1 MNRLPQKKKRGDPIL
16 AEDWNTLLDAIAART
31 PRPGNGLELIASS
44 GGFAYSQPSNLII
57 PRQSLPPFA
66 VIGIEKPAEDEGDT
80 YQVIIK
86 EGWVIERK
94 PKTGDKPKVKF
105 HMPESLEAE
114 KLNATPRPKTPMAF
128 NDLLWCKI
136 KTNVKGEITE
146 APQIV
151 VAPEGEDGEIVL
163 EGSDEAHYQPEDP
176 SESGIEGEYY
186 VKLFKLEDDG
196 GTPQVKVYQ
205 QSDIEHWAQLWTGEN
220 IGGGAG
226 IYKRHNEA
234 ANIFQFRRVRGDYGI
249 NETEAANEVELDF
262 LAENVGEGC
271 PVWVEPVDDQ
281 GQPEADPPDGPAKF
295 RSIAGRLSQPQIQ
308 VECEAANPGDPL
320 PETIRVVGNS
330 VDGAILL
337 EEDEES
343 TDLVRWQD
351 GLVTTPGEK
360 TLKVEEFKVCVDGY
374 PETRKF
380 VVVP

>member
-31 PRPGNGLELIASS
+31 PRPGTGLELIASS

-66 VIGIEKPAEDEGDT
+66 VIGIEKPAEGEGDT

-94 PKTGDKPKVKF
+94 PKTEDHPAVKF
-105 HMPESLEAE
+105 HMPKSGSGEDGVTLD
-114 KLNATPRPKTPMAF
+114 TIPRPKIEMKIGDT
-128 NDLLWCKI
+128 LWCKV
-136 KTNVKGEITE
+136 KTDMMGEITE
-146 APQIV
+146 DPEV
-151 VAPEGEDGEIVL
+151 VATSDDGVHYAPVDPEG
-163 EGSDEAHYQPEDP
+163 
-176 SESGIEGEYY
+176 SGIEGEYF
-186 VKLFKLEDDG
+186 VKLLKLEDDE
-196 GTPQVKVYQ
+196 GTPKVKVYQ

-220 IGGGAG
+220 LGGGAG
-226 IYKRHNEA
+226 VYKEHREA
-234 ANIFQFRRVRGDYGI
+234 ENVFKFRSVRGDYGI
-249 NETEAANEVELDF
+249 MEAQAANEVELDF
-262 LAENVGEGC
+262 WGKNVGEGC
-271 PVWVEPVDDQ
+271 PVWVEPTDDE
-281 GQPEADPPDGPAKF
+281 GQPEDDPPDGPAKF
-295 RSIAGRLSQPQIQ
+295 RSIAGRESQPQIQ

-337 EEDEES
+337 DDDGTTTE
-343 TDLVRWQD
+343 LARWQD
-351 GLVTTPGEK
+351 GLVTTPGEN
-360 TLKVEEFKVCVDGY
+360 TLKVEEFKVCVNGY